1 MNRVCEVANR
11 VQLMSRSSEHADWL
25 SLAYFLLAHFSLFS
39 PFYLPPLSF
48 TSLFRSP
55 VPQPLLSPSFSGSQ
69 LYKGVWVRAS
79 EWALWRQSIPYQ
91 LLPNADTLT
100 SLTANYYF
108 FMTQPGAITATS
120 LRCILLL
127 LQLSKGVPGGIL
139 EELRHQ
145 SLGPS
150 QISAKTDWQ
159 TGSQVWWGRSAKRK

>member
-1 MNRVCEVANR
+1 MNKVCEVANR
-11 VQLMSRSSEHADWL
+11 VQLMSHSSGRAEWL
-25 SLAYFLLAHFSLFS
+25 SLAYFFVANFSSFCLFIS
-39 PFYLPPLSF
+39 PFLFYFPLS
-48 TSLFRSP
+48 LSP

-69 LYKGVWVRAS
+69 LYKGVWVRVS

-91 LLPNADTLT
+91 LLPNTDTLT

-127 LQLSKGVPGGIL
+127 LQLSKCVPGGIL

-145 SLGPS
+145 SLSPS
-150 QISAKTDWQ
+150 HISAKTDWQ
-159 TGSQVWWGRSAKRK
+159 TGGELGDGVQ

>member
-1 MNRVCEVANR
+1 MNRVCKEPNR
-11 VQLMSRSSEHADWL
+11 VQLMPWSSEHVDWL
-25 SLAYFLLAHFSLFS
+25 SLAYFSSLIS
-39 PFYLPPLSF
+39 PLSSFSSPSFFF
-48 TSLFRSP
+48 TSLFLSP

-69 LYKGVWVRAS
+69 LYKGVWVRVS

-150 QISAKTDWQ
+150 QICAKTDWQ
-159 TGSQVWWGRSAKRK
+159 TGERGGCVSMCVI

>member
-1 MNRVCEVANR
+1 MNRVCEVENR
-11 VQLMSRSSEHADWL
+11 VQLMSWSSERADWL

-39 PFYLPPLSF
+39 PFYLPPFSF
-48 TSLFRSP
+48 TSLFLSP

-100 SLTANYYF
+100 SLTANDYF

-127 LQLSKGVPGGIL
+127 LQLSERCSWWDPGGA
-139 EELRHQ
+139 ETSVSQ
-145 SLGPS
+145 SLPDLC
-150 QISAKTDWQ
+150 KDRLTDRKPDR
-159 TGSQVWWGRSAKRK
+159 GGRSAKRK